1 MKKITAIFAV
11 LFTAALLA
19 ATLAGCAES
28 PEPVTETSRTAFE
41 NHTIMPR
48 VAEEEETERERPANE
63 FGEEDYDE
71 DEYEYIEERENDE
84 YKYDVYEEHIIIL
97 QYWGVG
103 EHLDIPA

>member
-1 MKKITAIFAV
+1 MKKITAIFAA

>member
-71 DEYEYIEERENDE
+71 DEPTEDE
-84 YKYDVYEEHIIIL
+84 PEMDESDPFYFSE
-97 QYWGVG
+97 GM
-103 EHLDIPA
+103 HL